1 MDIDEK
7 RLIISIYEEGDMG
20 GACEIVDN
28 GGGIEEEIQDKI
40 FEPYFTTKE
49 SQEGTGLGLYMT
61 NMIIKNM
68 GGRIEW
74 KNTSDGVLMKVLVPK
89 GGRIDNG

>member
-7 RLIISIYEEGDMG
+7 RLIISIYEEGEMG
-20 GACEIVDN
+20 ICEVLDN

-89 GGRIDNG
+89 GRMDNG